1 MNLGFNLFKEDEMA
15 KDGPERGSQR
25 VLVTLF
31 SESGTAEK
39 YYRLGFSDD
48 GLSLKLTIGCVSIN
62 AVEYPGKN
70 VALFFSSIGPRIVCQ
85 YDIFLPES
93 CSIEQ
98 IAGLIYV
105 NIADNFRS
113 STEMF
118 KAHFQKLGL
127 ALFQ

>member
-1 MNLGFNLFKEDEMA
+1 MN
-15 KDGPERGSQR
+15 
-25 VLVTLF
+25 LF
-31 SESGTAEK
+31 SEPGTAEK

-70 VALFFSSIGPRIVCQ
+70 VALFFSSVGPRTVYQ
-85 YDIFLPES
+85 YDTFLPES

-105 NIADNFRS
+105 NIAENFRTS
-113 STEMF
+113 AEMF
-118 KAHFQKLGL
+118 KVHFQKLGL
-127 ALFQ
+127 PLFQ